1 MPQSPQYKG
10 FNKSKTNLDVD
21 EDLLEDTPPSLE
33 SRAASWEEIKTGDE
47 LESYIE
53 DIADTVRIGLDQSIA
68 ILTPWFFNNMPRTYY
83 QTTPRPEKVRHLSA
97 VITGHVFETKQT
109 VELWDRDRAKVTYI
123 GPGGD
128 RAILI
133 DMARR
138 LAPNPLR
145 MGSLYFSRD
154 KLLFLSTFHCKD
166 HKQLDRENRRIM
178 EKIKVSRALIAEDF
192 PNEQERID
200 HYLKHL
206 DNDFVMYAT
215 ANRVHLMYRMVRH
228 MLDHEGAHTF
238 FEPIENTQTARL
250 MLGMKN
256 VNPSEVLESIL
267 HLVNRYE
274 FNVIRAFLVK
284 FSQGYDEPIS
294 VVHIIVARE
303 DEVKV
308 EENSIPVLR
317 LNKALRTLGW
327 VDVDEYGDLT
337 KEPYGFSIN
346 AANLIRAVAT
356 WTHIM
361 LGKENP
367 YYYSQYK
374 IRTTFFK
381 YGEFTRELIALFR
394 LRFDPLKAEE
404 RKQDGYDKTKAVL
417 MAMTKEV
424 IDEVEKNILLESINL
439 IEHTLKT
446 NYFLAT
452 KTGLAFRIAPEALNP
467 KYYPLR
473 PFGIFF
479 IVGKDFRFFHLRW
492 KDISRGGLRVVMSRN
507 SSDFDYALAGLFD
520 EVYGL
525 SHAQQLK
532 NKDIPEGGSKA
543 VLVLRP
549 TGHRQQAVRG
559 AVNAL
564 LDLLVPFDSSD
575 EPNIGEPISY
585 YDKEEII
592 YLGPDENIT
601 NDLIEWIPLQAARRG
616 YRYAAAFMSSKP
628 GAGINHKEYG
638 VTSEGLNVFLDNM
651 LRHLGI
657 NPLTESFTIKMTGG
671 PDGDVAGNELKILH
685 REYGEYARLVAI
697 ADGYGAARD
706 PNGLNWSELLR
717 LCEEGKPASEFNPAL
732 LSGSKDAFVIKADS
746 AENIRIRN
754 NLHFTVYADVFIP
767 AGGRPYTV
775 NEKNWNQFMGPDH
788 VPTTRAVVEGANIFF
803 TTEARTELQKHGV
816 LFIKDSSANKTGV
829 ICSSY
834 EIIASLTLSSEEFL
848 AIKNLYVQQVIEI
861 LRHKADQE
869 AKLLFQ
875 EYSLQGGRKTL
886 VELSMAISR
895 QISDVT
901 DIILENLTA
910 REDEV
915 LASTLYQ
922 EMIYRHCPKV
932 LVERYQDRLLTRLP
946 RPHQLAIL
954 SAYMASY
961 IVYREGLGWLDG
973 IPSDGRFEA
982 ARTYMDQD
990 NFTGKL
996 IHAVEVST
1004 LPDKEKIASILR
1016 MSATRDL
1023 TILEL
1028 ERRLNESL
1036 PALSAKRPI
1045 TLG

>member
-1 MPQSPQYKG
+1 MTQSAKHKG
-10 FNKSKTNLDVD
+10 LSGSKSNVDVD
-21 EDLLEDTPPSLE
+21 EDLLEDSTPTLD
-33 SRAASWEEIKTGDE
+33 SRASSWEEIKTGDE

-97 VITGHVFETKQT
+97 IITGHVFETKQT

-166 HKQLDRENRRIM
+166 HKPLDGENRRIM
-178 EKIKVSRALIAEDF
+178 EKIKVARAVMVADF
-192 PNEQERID
+192 PEDQERID
-200 HYLKHL
+200 HYLNNL

-215 ANRVHLMYRMVRH
+215 ANRVHLLYRMVRH

-274 FNVIRAFLVK
+274 FNVVRAFLVK
-284 FSQGYDEPIS
+284 FAQGYDEPIA
-294 VVHIIVARE
+294 VVHIIVSRE
-303 DEVKV
+303 DAVKV
-308 EENSIPVLR
+308 EESSIPVLR

-327 VDVDEYGDLT
+327 VDVDEYGELT
-337 KEPYGFSIN
+337 KAPYGFSIN

-356 WTHIM
+356 WTHVM

-381 YGEFTRELIALFR
+381 YGEFTRELITLFR

-404 RKQDGYDKTKAVL
+404 RKNAGYDKTRAL
-417 MAMTKEV
+417 LLAMTKEV
-424 IDEVEKNILLESINL
+424 IDEIEKNILLESINL
-439 IEHTLKT
+439 IDHTLKT

-452 KTGLAFRIAPEALNP
+452 KTGLAFRIAPEALNS

-479 IVGKDFRFFHLRW
+479 VVGKDFRFFHLRW
-492 KDISRGGLRVVMSRN
+492 KDISRGGLRVVISRN

-549 TGHRQQAVRG
+549 GGHRQQAVRG

-564 LDLLVPFDSSD
+564 LDLLVPFESSD
-575 EPNIGEPISY
+575 EPHAGEPISY

-651 LRHLGI
+651 LHHLGI
-657 NPLTESFTIKMTGG
+657 NPKNDRFTIKMTGG

-685 REYGEYARLVAI
+685 REYGEHARVVAI
-697 ADGYGAARD
+697 ADGYGAAQD
-706 PNGLNWSELLR
+706 PDGLSWAELLR
-717 LCEEGKPASEFNPAL
+717 LFHEGKPASDFNPKA
-732 LSGSKDAFVIKADS
+732 LSGREGAFVIKADT

-754 NLHFTVYADVFIP
+754 SLHFTVVADVFIP

-775 NEKNWNQFMGPDH
+775 NEKNWEQFLLPNGMPS
-788 VPTTRAVVEGANIFF
+788 TKAVVEGANIFF
-803 TTEARTELQKHGV
+803 TSEARSGLQKHGV

-834 EIIASLTLSSEEFL
+834 EIIASLTLTSEEFL
-848 AIKNLYVQQVIEI
+848 AIKDVYVQQVIEI

-875 EYSLQGGRKTL
+875 EYSLQGGRQTL

-895 QISDVT
+895 QINDVT
-901 DIILENLTA
+901 DVILENLTA

-915 LASTLYQ
+915 LAGAMYQ
-922 EMIYRHCPKV
+922 EMIYRHCPKI
-932 LVERYQDRLLTRLP
+932 LVERYQSRLLTRLP

-973 IPSDGRFEA
+973 IPAEGRFEA

-990 NFTGKL
+990 NFTSGL
-996 IHAVEVST
+996 IHAVETSG
-1004 LPDKEKIASILR
+1004 LPDKDKIAAILR

-1028 ERRLNESL
+1028 ERRLNETQ
-1036 PALSAKRPI
+1036 PAPA
-1045 TLG
+1045 T